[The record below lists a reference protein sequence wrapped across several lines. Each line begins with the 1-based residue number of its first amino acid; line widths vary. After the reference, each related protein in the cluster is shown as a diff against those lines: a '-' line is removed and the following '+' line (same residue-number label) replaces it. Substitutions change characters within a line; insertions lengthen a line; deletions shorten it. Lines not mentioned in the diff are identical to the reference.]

1 MESSKKVQPRYF
13 PPEIYH
19 ALEDIVGKENIS
31 QDRAV
36 LETYSKF
43 SIDIMGYLK
52 KHTRDA
58 SNIPACVVLPST
70 TAEIQAIVRLANSYK
85 IPFVPFTNGQLGI
98 ANYPTTP
105 LPTICIHFSRMNKIL
120 ELNVKNMSARIQPYV
135 DYGQLQ
141 ADAMKVGLW
150 NGGTPLATSLCKIS
164 SQTALAGLFQ
174 TSMKYGTLCKNIV
187 SLTLVL
193 PDGEILK
200 TGSGSVDA
208 VEDFWEYAPGPD
220 LYGLFRGSSGTLG
233 IFAELTV
240 KLHPWAGGRELP
252 EPPAGRPSI
261 QSYQNEKYDHAPPP
275 EHHRLYWI
283 EYKDM
288 ESEIKALRKAAHSG
302 IGIGLNATGIYNCY
316 YCSTTQ
322 EQTIKRFKEAFFPP
336 YNIYIIC
343 AGITSDAQLD
353 YADKVIKKIIAE
365 TGGRLLA
372 RDYKPEVLEVLSNWN
387 LDCIRHVCGYRM
399 SRYSYLDTWFCS
411 GTAGVGKEAQD
422 IWRSAIATIGE
433 SYITDRGGVDNT
445 PFLYASDPAGRNF
458 FTEADVY
465 PNGMDPQSLQKAQQL
480 MMFSLAKTIGK
491 KIGPGVTA
499 FGASFEPLTSFFP
512 EMGPNVHLFMRKI
525 RNVFDPNGVCSPGR
539 QVFTHEELQAIPP
552 PLVEAI
558 NQLRQMNGMPP
569 VEISHLK

>member
-1 MESSKKVQPRYF
+1 MESKKKVEPQLLL
-13 PPEIYH
+13 PETYQ

-31 QDRAV
+31 QDRAI

-43 SIDIMGYLK
+43 SIDIAGYLK
-52 KHTRDA
+52 KHTKDA

-70 TAEIQAIVRLANSYK
+70 TEEIQAIVRLANKHK

-98 ANYPTTP
+98 ANYPTKP

-120 ELNVKNMSARIQPYV
+120 ELDERKMMARVQPYV

-150 NGGTPLATSLCKIS
+150 NGGTPLATSLCKLS

-174 TSMKYGTLCKNIV
+174 TSMKYGTLGRNIV
-187 SLTLVL
+187 SLKMVL

-200 TGSGSVDA
+200 TGSSSVDSLD
-208 VEDFWEYAPGPD
+208 DFWEHAPGPD
-220 LYGLFRGSSGTLG
+220 LYGLFRGCSGTLG
-233 IFAELTV
+233 IITELTV
-240 KLHPWAGGRELP
+240 KLHPWAGGEELP

-261 QSYQNEKYDHAPPP
+261 QTYLEEKYDHSPPP
-275 EHHRLYWI
+275 EHHRLYWV
-283 EYKDM
+283 EYKDIA
-288 ESEIKALRKAAHSG
+288 SEIKALRKAAHSG
-302 IGIGLNATGIYNCY
+302 IGIGLNSTGIYNCY

-322 EQTIKRFKEAFFPP
+322 EQTIKRFKEDFFPS
-336 YNIYIIC
+336 YNIYVIC
-343 AGITSDAQLD
+343 AGITSDKQLD
-353 YADKVIKKIIAE
+353 YADKVIKKIIDE
-365 TGGRLLA
+365 TEGRLLSQ
-372 RDYKPEVLEVLSNWN
+372 DYKSEVLEVLSNWN

-411 GTAGVGKEAQD
+411 GVAEIGNEAQE
-422 IWRSAIATIGE
+422 IWRESINTIGE

-445 PFLYASDPAGRNF
+445 PFLYASDPCGRNF

-465 PNGMDPQSLQKAQQL
+465 PNPMDPQSLQKAQQL
-480 MMFSLAKTIGK
+480 MMFSLARTLGK

-512 EMGPNVHLFMRKI
+512 EMGPNVHLFMKKLRK
-525 RNVFDPNGVCSPGR
+525 VFDPNGVCSPAR
-539 QVFTHEELQAIPP
+539 QVFTKEEFQALPQP
-552 PLVEAI
+552 MFEAI
-558 NQLRQMNGMPP
+558 NKLRQMNGLNPIEP
-569 VEISHLK
+569 SQLK